1 MTTPNCLIPGRDARI
16 DWQSSVCVRAFHPPS
31 YSPPL
36 RSSVHL
42 DRIVA
47 IFPSL
52 FSRWKKFFAKNPSR
66 ERGAGCPRV
75 VPGYDGWWYRVID
88 GNWKFDWQV
97 FDVVVVDFKLAARR
111 RREMTGRV

>member
-1 MTTPNCLIPGRDARI
+1 MRARVSSTLLLPSPSFVGTP
-16 DWQSSVCVRAFHPPS
+16 
-31 YSPPL
+31 
-36 RSSVHL
+36 RSDLS
-42 DRIVA
+42 
-47 IFPSL
+47 
-52 FSRWKKFFAKNPSR
+52 FSFLPVEKILAKNPSR